1 MKKALLLGIAGSFF
15 FAFTFLLNR
24 SMNLSGGNWIW
35 SASLR
40 YLFMLPL
47 LALLVRR
54 RYPLKHVHRIIR
66 KSPGYWLLWS
76 TVGFGLFYAPLTYAG
91 DYGESWLIAASWQM
105 TIVMGLLLSPFFRQR
120 IPFMNLLASALI
132 LLGVFLLQFH
142 RLSGTDLRLTLFTLL
157 PILIAA
163 ISYPLGNRKM
173 MALENTG
180 LSTLDRTYGMTL
192 CSLPFWIMLF
202 VWGLFQEGL
211 PSAGQAFQSLLVA
224 LFSGVAATLLFFK
237 ATDLVKNN
245 HCRLAV
251 IESTQSGEVLFT
263 LLGGIWFLRDPSP
276 DSMGFLGIF
285 LIISGMIWNSCQSGI
300 SRKKE

>member
-15 FAFTFLLNR
+15 FAFYFSFKPQYESIRRKLDMERQPPVSVYASPSGASRPPPVSAETCTQDHPEKSGVLASMEHRRIR
-24 SMNLSGGNWIW
+24 SVLCPPHLCRR
-35 SASLR
+35 LR
-40 YLFMLPL
+40 
-47 LALLVRR
+47 
-54 RYPLKHVHRIIR
+54 RIM
-66 KSPGYWLLWS
+66 
-76 TVGFGLFYAPLTYAG
+76 
-91 DYGESWLIAASWQM
+91 LIAASWQM

-192 CSLPFWIMLF
+192 CSLPFWIMLS
-202 VWGLFQEGL
+202 VWGLFQEACL
-211 PSAGQAFQSLLVA
+211 LQAR
-224 LFSGVAATLLFFK
+224 LFSP
-237 ATDLVKNN
+237 
-245 HCRLAV
+245 
-251 IESTQSGEVLFT
+251 
-263 LLGGIWFLRDPSP
+263 FL
-276 DSMGFLGIF
+276 
-285 LIISGMIWNSCQSGI
+285 
-300 SRKKE
+300 

>member
-1 MKKALLLGIAGSFF
+1 M
-15 FAFTFLLNR
+15 
-24 SMNLSGGNWIW
+24 LS
-35 SASLR
+35 
-40 YLFMLPL
+40 
-47 LALLVRR
+47 
-54 RYPLKHVHRIIR
+54 
-66 KSPGYWLLWS
+66 
-76 TVGFGLFYAPLTYAG
+76 
-91 DYGESWLIAASWQM
+91 
-105 TIVMGLLLSPFFRQR
+105 
-120 IPFMNLLASALI
+120 
-132 LLGVFLLQFH
+132 
-142 RLSGTDLRLTLFTLL
+142 
-157 PILIAA
+157 
-163 ISYPLGNRKM
+163 
-173 MALENTG
+173 
-180 LSTLDRTYGMTL
+180 
-192 CSLPFWIMLF
+192 